1 MAGGPV
7 AYTGPGILTSRP
19 LLAPKFP
26 KLGLSQADEG
36 PVGKTHSFK
45 DGQTHGED
53 SLLVIEGHLPKARG
67 HDSLAKVSDCSDTL
81 RTREKPTVAPHSCNL
96 NTQGVKA
103 GRSKVQGYHWL
114 HSELEAGP
122 CCVRP
127 CQKKSKPKIKNQS

>member
-19 LLAPKFP
+19 LSAPKFP

-36 PVGKTHSFK
+36 LVGKTHSFK

-67 HDSLAKVSDCSDTL
+67 RDSLAKVNDCSCS
-81 RTREKPTVAPHSCNL
+81 REEPTVAAHSCNL